1 MSDELELL
9 NQIMADYVSEI
20 LEIEWFANANDTPED
35 MTSDTA
41 AGIETAI
48 IFFMG
53 EEESEVRD
61 EMAKRLLNAIQE
73 NSDFKIHQSP
83 DEILDLF
90 SQKYGEQIRKKI
102 RKSIPMSL
110 HRQSVNDAF
119 FHNIKYGL
127 IETIF
132 SDVAPNEFFRT
143 WYDWLRRGH
152 FACSW
157 DGDFEESKYDKYF
170 VLLNGV

>member
-1 MSDELELL
+1 MSDEIDQL
-9 NQIMADYVSEI
+9 NQIMGDYISKI
-20 LEIEWFANANDTPED
+20 MDIDWFANANETPED

-48 IFFMG
+48 IFFMD
-53 EEESEVRD
+53 EEDCKVRD
-61 EMAKRLLNAIQE
+61 EMAKRLLNAIQD
-73 NSDFKIHQSP
+73 NNISNAHLDP
-83 DEILDLF
+83 NEILNLF
-90 SQKYGEQIRKKI
+90 SQKYEEQIRKKI

-119 FHNIKYGL
+119 FYNIKFGL
-127 IETIF
+127 IEMIF
-132 SDVAPNEFFRT
+132 SDVAPNKFFRT
-143 WYDWLRRGH
+143 WYDWLKRGH

-157 DGDFEESKYDKYF
+157 DGDFEEPKYDNYF